1 MLHIVD
7 CIDVRYDTL
16 RSLAEEKV
24 RAPKLSEVRAPKLSE
39 AIHAVDH
46 LIELEP
52 EEFELLLLKAH
63 LHSYNEEHEL
73 AKEGF
78 ELTMKQDPLNAK
90 AYSGLLMENL
100 ELKEPMEGFFN
111 RVDEAVKF
119 FEEKKMDSEAREFKL
134 LIAQVKVMEEDYSGC
149 IRKLSK
155 KNRVILDLI
164 CVEALFIL
172 CLERM
177 MKLRNSLRI

>member
-1 MLHIVD
+1 RGFVTYLVFVLLAKLMLLCHALVFSND
-7 CIDVRYDTL
+7 LGYSSDTL

-100 ELKEPMEGFFN
+100 ELKEPMEGF
-111 RVDEAVKF
+111 
-119 FEEKKMDSEAREFKL
+119 
-134 LIAQVKVMEEDYSGC
+134 LIG
-149 IRKLSK
+149 L
-155 KNRVILDLI
+155 
-164 CVEALFIL
+164 
-172 CLERM
+172 
-177 MKLRNSLRI
+177 MKQ